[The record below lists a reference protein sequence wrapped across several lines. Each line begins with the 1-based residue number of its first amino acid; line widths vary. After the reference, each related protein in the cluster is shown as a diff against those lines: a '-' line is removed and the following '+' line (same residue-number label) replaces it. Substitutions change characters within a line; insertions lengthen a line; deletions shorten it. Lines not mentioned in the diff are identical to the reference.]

1 MAWLA
6 ACSARDDADA
16 SEDPADEADWR
27 PCSAPREGLEH
38 AAPRTGDARR
48 SNDDSSRATS
58 SQLAQAPARW
68 DAQASPS
75 GARNSC
81 CEARPAKRTCD
92 GWTGS
97 LSLSR
102 RSALLAEQPFH
113 VKGQLFF

>member
-27 PCSAPREGLEH
+27 PCSAPRK
-38 AAPRTGDARR
+38 GDARR